1 MKTRQFLMII
11 AAMSSIVL
19 VSCKQTNTTT
29 KEANKE
35 VNNDHLIMAIL
46 YQQRS
51 AEYEAMCYQSY
62 NLAKQIVDQ
71 KIKANPKAKNLAV
84 ITDIDET
91 VLDNSPYEAA
101 LVIKKYVFPDKWK
114 EWTSLANAKP
124 IPGSLD
130 FFNYAAS
137 KGITIFYIT
146 NRDTDEK
153 KATIE
158 NLKKLNFPF
167 ADSVHVIT
175 RDSISSKEIR
185 RNKVRENYDVILYVG
200 DNLADFNDS
209 YLKTSMDYRHQAA
222 LEQKDSFGSIYIV
235 LPNAMYGEWESAM
248 YDYNY
253 NQNTD
258 SIRRSLLITF

>member
-1 MKTRQFLMII
+1 MKQKQFLLVAI
-11 AAMSSIVL
+11 ALSSIAI
-19 VSCKQTNTTT
+19 VSCKQ
-29 KEANKE
+29 ANAPSKE
-35 VNNDHLIMAIL
+35 VNNDHLIMSIL

-62 NLAKQIVDQ
+62 NLAKQIIDQ
-71 KIKANPKAKNLAV
+71 KLNANPKATNLAI

-91 VLDNSPYEAA
+91 VLDNSPYEAS

-114 EWTSLANAKP
+114 EWTSSAKAKP
-124 IPGSLD
+124 IPGSQD
-130 FFNYAAS
+130 FFNYAAT

-158 NLKKLNFPF
+158 NLKNLNFPF
-167 ADSVHVIT
+167 ADSLHVIT

-185 RNKVRENYDVILYVG
+185 RNMVRENHNVILYIG

-209 YLKTSMDYRHQAA
+209 YLKTTMDERHQAA
-222 LEQKDSFGSIYIV
+222 LAQKDSFGTIFIV

-248 YDYNY
+248 YNYNY
-253 NQNTD
+253 NQNID
-258 SIRRSLLITF
+258 SIRRSLLMTF

>member
-1 MKTRQFLMII
+1 MKTKQFLLII

-35 VNNDHLIMAIL
+35 ANNDHLIMSIL
-46 YQQRS
+46 YQQRA

-71 KIKANPKAKNLAV
+71 KLKANPKAKNLAI

-137 KGITIFYIT
+137 KGVTIFYIT

-153 KATIE
+153 HATIE

-167 ADSVHVIT
+167 ADSVHVMT

-185 RNKVRENYDVILYVG
+185 RNKVRENYDVILYIG

-209 YLKTSMDYRHQAA
+209 YLKTSMDYRHQTA

-248 YDYNY
+248 YNFNY